1 MPQAPPDA
9 HDGRHGSVPAATHV
23 VTPEPEMSA
32 QPSSSHTATAAGA
45 GRPPLQ
51 RPREGRILA
60 GVAAG
65 LADHLGWDVA
75 LVRLLIVVATLL
87 TQGLG
92 LLAYL
97 VAVLVI
103 PAAEP
108 GAPRPAARR
117 AGEQVG
123 GRPAAFWFGVALVV
137 VGGWWLLAATPVRLG
152 LLPGVSL
159 GALAPPLLLIALGL
173 ALWVTGDRTA
183 VGDARSRAAP
193 PPSASWPSAPQA
205 PFASSPP
212 PTPPVSS
219 PPSASSSSPAAVRAP
234 ATASV
239 SPPPATVTP
248 SRETPMMT
256 TSQQP
261 STEPVASP
269 DLTGAQG
276 PDGSGAAPGATPPGP
291 PSPPPTASGGDG
303 WTPPPAPER
312 QDSVLSRV
320 TIGVLLVIVGL
331 LWTLRLA
338 GAVTIATGQIIA
350 AALLVVG
357 VGLLVGAVRGRGR
370 GLIWLGVIL
379 LPFVLLAQVP
389 SGGWMSGVPVFT
401 TDGAAVGELRLTPT
415 EIDEVQ
421 PRYELGAGSMRL
433 DLTELPFDGEE
444 LALEL
449 AVGVGQIQVIVPDD
463 VDVTAE
469 GSVGIGE
476 VQLFERSAGGL
487 GVGDVRV
494 TVDTEDPRGT
504 VDLDLSAGL
513 GEIRLERAPARI
525 GGTP

>member
-1 MPQAPPDA
+1 M
-9 HDGRHGSVPAATHV
+9 
-23 VTPEPEMSA
+23 
-32 QPSSSHTATAAGA
+32 
-45 GRPPLQ
+45 
-51 RPREGRILA
+51 
-60 GVAAG
+60 
-65 LADHLGWDVA
+65 
-75 LVRLLIVVATLL
+75 
-87 TQGLG
+87 
-92 LLAYL
+92 
-97 VAVLVI
+97 
-103 PAAEP
+103 
-108 GAPRPAARR
+108 
-117 AGEQVG
+117 
-123 GRPAAFWFGVALVV
+123 
-137 VGGWWLLAATPVRLG
+137 
-152 LLPGVSL
+152 
-159 GALAPPLLLIALGL
+159 
-173 ALWVTGDRTA
+173 
-183 VGDARSRAAP
+183 
-193 PPSASWPSAPQA
+193 
-205 PFASSPP
+205 
-212 PTPPVSS
+212 
-219 PPSASSSSPAAVRAP
+219 
-234 ATASV
+234 
-239 SPPPATVTP
+239 
-248 SRETPMMT
+248 
-256 TSQQP
+256 
-261 STEPVASP
+261 
-269 DLTGAQG
+269 
-276 PDGSGAAPGATPPGP
+276 
-291 PSPPPTASGGDG
+291 
-303 WTPPPAPER
+303 
-312 QDSVLSRV
+312 LSRV